1 MAKPK
6 GVWANMHAK
15 QKRIDGGSGETMR
28 KKGAPGA
35 PTEKA
40 LKAAGN
46 SPTTKKKKA
55 TTKTKGTRKKKI
67 A

>member
-6 GVWANMHAK
+6 GLWANMHAK
-15 QKRIDGGSGETMR
+15 QKRIDSGSGERMR

-40 LKAAGN
+40 LKAASN
-46 SPTTKKKKA
+46 ATPTKKKKA
-55 TTKTKGTRKKKI
+55 TNKTKGTRKKKI